1 MTNKKI
7 LTNPENILTN
17 VREFIE
23 NNQLELAINTLEQAC
38 KSFPKEPSFFN
49 LLAQLSL
56 QNKKLDNGIS
66 LLKQS
71 LNINPKQPLVMF
83 DLGIAL
89 SLNNELDEAVIFFD
103 QSIELEPKNI
113 KVYIRK
119 AMTLRKSNRL
129 EESIDCYQKIINLK
143 PDYIDAYINKA
154 ELLYMIG
161 NLEESLCLYQQAIK
175 VDIENADLRIRCA
188 KILNKLGQVDEA
200 LSFYHKSIEMQPKG
214 SVGYKGLG
222 YIYKTL
228 RKYDQS
234 YLYLKKA
241 IDINPDYEVYSN
253 LGQLCC
259 QMGNYKEGIIY
270 YDKANTFK
278 KGKAEAYTLKAYAQ
292 IAEGEMSEA
301 ILSFDQAIENE
312 ADYTFTFGERL
323 YWKNSI
329 CEWGDYEHDVHLIDL
344 MIKNK
349 KCISVPLAL
358 CSFIDNPETQKV
370 GAELF
375 AHQRFQS
382 YNSLGSINK
391 YPKNKKIKIGYFSG
405 DFRDHPVAYLVTE
418 LFEKHD
424 KSKFEVFAFSFYEG
438 IKKSKT
444 RIRVEK
450 PFDEFIDV
458 ANLSD
463 KNIALLARE
472 KKIDI
477 AIDLGG
483 YTKSG
488 RPGIFAMR
496 AAPIQINYLG
506 YSGTTGTNYIDY
518 IFSDRFII
526 PKELQKYYTEK
537 IIYLPKCFFPNE
549 EKITLG
555 KKIFSRESEGLPEKD
570 FIFCCF
576 NNSWKIT
583 PSIFKLWIKL
593 LSNVPRSVLWFPG
606 FSKETKNNLRSE
618 CIKLGIDQNRLIFS
632 TSEKFRE
639 DYYTKIKLA
648 DIFLDSFP
656 YGAHTT
662 ASDFLRVGVPVVTL
676 RGSSFVSRIA
686 SSLLINLN
694 LSELITTTELHYESL
709 AIQLAT
715 NPKYLKEVKAK
726 LIKNINSSTIFNPT
740 QYAKSIELSYI
751 QVYDRHHDFLQPD
764 HIEAI

>member
-1 MTNKKI
+1 MTAKKI

-103 QSIELEPKNI
+103 QSIELEPKDL

-129 EESIDCYQKIINLK
+129 KESIDCYQKIIALK

-161 NLEESLCLYQQAIK
+161 NLEESLSTYEEIFKIDSSNAI
-175 VDIENADLRIRCA
+175 LFIRYGN
-188 KILNKLGQVDEA
+188 LLSKLGRVDEA
-200 LSFYHKSIEMQPKG
+200 ISAYRKSIEIEPENSG
-214 SVGYKGLG
+214 
-222 YIYKTL
+222 
-228 RKYDQS
+228 
-234 YLYLKKA
+234 A
-241 IDINPDYEVYSN
+241 YSN
-253 LGQLCC
+253 LGSIYQKLGDHEEEIKCLRKSIEINEDYEVC
-259 QMGNYKEGIIY
+259 INLATSYSKIKEYKLAIEF
-270 YDKANTFK
+270 YDKAINLDSSKTDAFIQ
-278 KGKAEAYTLKAYAQ
+278 KAYFYQ
-292 IAEGEMSEA
+292 SIKEIDNA
-301 ILSFDQAIENE
+301 ILLFSKALEIDKN
-312 ADYTFTFGERL
+312 YKYLFGERF
-323 YWKNSI
+323 YAKNSI
-329 CEWGDYEHDVHLIDL
+329 CDWSNFDEDSNF
-344 MIKNK
+344 IKLRLK
-349 KCISVPLAL
+349 QTFRIAHPLAVCNNFDGPL
-358 CSFIDNPETQKV
+358 IQKE
-370 GAELF
+370 AAKIWADDKF
-375 AHQRFQS
+375 P
-382 YNSLGSINK
+382 YDDSLGVIKK
-391 YPKNKKIKIGYFSG
+391 YTKNKKIKIGYFSG
-405 DFRDHPVAYLVTE
+405 DFSEHPVGFLIADL
-418 LFEKHD
+418 LEKHD
-424 KSKFEVFAFSFYEG
+424 KSKFELFGFSVT
-438 IKKSKT
+438 KKIASET
-444 RIRVEK
+444 RFKITK
-450 PFDEFIDV
+450 SFDEFIDV
-458 ANLSD
+458 DNYSD
-463 KNIALLARE
+463 RDVALLARE

-483 YTKSG
+483 YTKSA

-632 TSEKFRE
+632 TSEKLRE